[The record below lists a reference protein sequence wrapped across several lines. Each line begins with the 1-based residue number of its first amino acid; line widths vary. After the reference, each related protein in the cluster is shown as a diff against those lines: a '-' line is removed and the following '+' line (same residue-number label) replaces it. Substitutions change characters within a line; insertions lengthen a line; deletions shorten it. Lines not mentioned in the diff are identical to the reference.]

1 VSTSYQGPSTCCAG
15 VNQIVFK
22 VPAGVTGCSVP
33 VEVSI
38 NNVVSPTTTMP
49 IGSDSSRVC
58 SDPNGIPSSILQALL
73 SKPSFNLGTVSLS
86 RTTATLLN
94 TSTDTGSAVFFNI
107 KPLEFAGATSFQK
120 AAIGSCIV
128 NSISESAETTVFS
141 GFTGLDAGPFIDV
154 NGPGGTQELAPLAG
168 ITGVYASTNGTT
180 PFLTPGAY
188 TASGTGGTGGAAV
201 GPFSVDMTV
210 ANPITWTNEASIGT
224 VDRASGV
231 TVTWTGGAPGTYA
244 TISGTSF
251 LIGSS
256 LLITTFTCQA
266 PIAQGT
272 FTVGPDVLLQLPAS
286 TSVAGIGLATLS
298 VGNNEPYVEFTA
310 TGLDYGFAQSS
321 VSISASV
328 TYQ

>member
-1 VSTSYQGPSTCCAG
+1 
-15 VNQIVFK
+15 
-22 VPAGVTGCSVP
+22 
-33 VEVSI
+33 
-38 NNVVSPTTTMP
+38 
-49 IGSDSSRVC
+49 
-58 SDPNGIPSSILQALL
+58 LL
-73 SKPSFNLGTVSLS
+73 SKSSFSLGSVSLS
-86 RTTATLLN
+86 RTTAADPILN
-94 TSTDTGSAVFFNI
+94 STTTTDNGSAVFFNI

-128 NSISESAETTVFS
+128 NTISGSGETIVVS

-154 NGPGGTQELAPLAG
+154 KGPGGTQELTPISG
-168 ITGVYASTNGTT
+168 IAGVYASTNGTT

-188 TASGTGGTGGAAV
+188 TASGTGGAAV

-210 ANPITWTNEASIGT
+210 ANPITWTNEASIST
-224 VDRASGV
+224 VDRATGV

-256 LLITTFTCQA
+256 VVITTFTCQA

-286 TSVAGIGLATLS
+286 ASIGGIGLATLS
-298 VGNNEPYVEFTA
+298 VGNNEPYIEFTA
-310 TGLDYGFAQSS
+310 AGLDYGFAQSS
-321 VSISASV
+321 VSISDPV